1 MFYYANHE
9 QLKRK
14 TSWYST
20 SFQNVL
26 GAGRSVHEP
35 LLPFSCLIGIRE
47 REEGGT
53 GQRIPRCHLA
63 DRHRLPGLSRSNCT
77 LAPQLSNGECRLQ
90 NLPLQKV
97 LRKCKAESQKDRER
111 GRG

>member
-26 GAGRSVHEP
+26 GAGQSVHEP

-47 REEGGT
+47 REEAED
-53 GQRIPRCHLA
+53 PP
-63 DRHRLPGLSRSNCT
+63 LPPSRSPQAPWPLSLKLYPST
-77 LAPQLSNGECRLQ
+77 ATVKWQVLLAKPTPAKSFAQM
-90 NLPLQKV
+90 
-97 LRKCKAESQKDRER
+97 
-111 GRG
+111 